1 MYRVGSHGGIATS
14 TDVTGSRWQTT
25 CFDLVEG
32 GRLSTSFVMTMFP
45 YQLHVY
51 TSITPEIE
59 PPEVGSL
66 HLGECV
72 VVLQARC
79 MYARSR

>member
-1 MYRVGSHGGIATS
+1 MAVSPRLPMLPAHAGKPHALTLSKGVG
-14 TDVTGSRWQTT
+14 
-25 CFDLVEG
+25 FPLV
-32 GRLSTSFVMTMFP
+32 FVMTMFP